1 MLCHSYELSE
11 IPFDIYHK
19 IVCYP
24 YKKQSSCLYRIE
36 SLKNIEIERLYS
48 FGKVQIDRY
57 NIIGKGHAAIVVL
70 AKHRVY
76 GVVALKIRRIDS
88 KRTSLE
94 YEAKLLEATH
104 QCGYTPKPYLYTDD
118 FIVRE
123 YIDGLTIKEF
133 LEMIYSKENVIELI
147 KHLLLAAYSL
157 DRLGVDVY
165 ELSRP
170 YKQVILLCGDPK
182 KPFFIDLESG
192 GYSSRPSNVAR
203 IVNFVIVESIKRKNI
218 IRDSIKLDGDKIQL
232 LFKLIKIYKN
242 LPPDSKSDLFNRI
255 LDVLGVS

>member
-24 YKKQSSCLYRIE
+24 NKERLSCLYRIE
-36 SLKNIEIERLYS
+36 NIKNIGVDKLYS
-48 FGKVQIDRY
+48 FGKVQIDKY

-76 GVVALKIRRIDS
+76 GIVALKIRRIDS

-94 YEAKLLEATH
+94 YEAKLLETAYH
-104 QCGYTPKPYLYTDD
+104 CGYTPKLYLYTDD

-133 LEMIYSKENVIELI
+133 LDMVYSRENVIELI

-157 DRLGVDVY
+157 DRLGIDIH

-192 GYSSRPSNVAR
+192 GYSLRPSNVTR
-203 IVNFVIVESIKRKNI
+203 IVNFVIAEGIKRKNI
-218 IRDSIKLDGDKIQL
+218 IGDVIKLDDDRIQL

>member
-24 YKKQSSCLYRIE
+24 NKKQSLCLYRIE
-36 SLKNIEIERLYS
+36 NIKNIGIEKLYS
-48 FGKVQIDRY
+48 FGKVQIDSY
-57 NIIGKGHAAIVVL
+57 NIIGKGHAAIVAL

-76 GVVALKIRRIDS
+76 GIVALKIRRIDS
-88 KRTSLE
+88 KRSSLE
-94 YEAKLLEATH
+94 CEAKLLEATY
-104 QCGYTPKPYLYTDD
+104 QCGYTPKLYLYTDD

-133 LEMIYSKENVIELI
+133 LEMVHSREDIIDLI

-157 DRLGVDVY
+157 DRLGVDIY

-203 IVNFVIVESIKRKNI
+203 IINFVIAEGSKRKNI
-218 IRDSIKLDGDKIQL
+218 IRDGIKLDGDKIQL

-242 LPPDSKSDLFNRI
+242 SPPDSKSDLFNRI